1 VTRCV
6 IRVELPAHLRTL
18 ARVSGEVKLHVACDA
33 EGRVTL
39 RSVLDELEARY
50 PTLGGTIRDHVTQ
63 VRRPFVRF
71 FACEKDLSHDS
82 LDTPLP
88 DAVAAGAEP
97 LLIVG
102 AIAGG

>member
-1 VTRCV
+1 M
-6 IRVELPAHLRTL
+6 IRVVLPAHLRTL
-18 ARVSGEVKLHVACDA
+18 ARISGELELLVDGKI
-33 EGRVTL
+33 TQ
-39 RSVLDELEARY
+39 RSVVDALEERY
-50 PTLGGTIRDHVTQ
+50 PTLRGTIRDQ
-63 VRRPFVRF
+63 ASKKRRPYIRF

-88 DAVAAGAEP
+88 ESVAAGNEP